1 MLRPVTPA
9 SVPAGA
15 PVSAV
20 TLRRLELAAGGIA
33 GACLAAMERRQ
44 PWFRK
49 LPAALRSG
57 VQLVTQT
64 GVANFVGW
72 LVATGGGP
80 TRASEQPEPPEHTA
94 DIAVAEGGHTGAGSV
109 RLTAE
114 AFRIAPR
121 DLARRLTLRQ
131 TVELV
136 RVATDVLEER
146 LPPLAADED
155 EFRVLSEAVLRFG
168 REVAFAAATAYAGAA
183 EDRGAWDARLEALVV
198 DGVVRGDTGDE
209 LVSRA
214 SALGWDPAGPV
225 RVVVGTPPSDHAPE
239 RLGELRRR
247 AGRAGRS
254 VLVGAQGSRL
264 IVLLSGAAPD
274 LDHEPDDLTEVL
286 AALSL
291 DFGPGPVVV
300 GPLAADLPS
309 AHASAR
315 DALSGLR
322 AAPAWPEAPRP
333 VPADDLLPERAFSG
347 DTEAHRRLV
356 ETVVTPLADAG
367 GELWRT
373 LAAYLD
379 GGASLEACARTL
391 FVHPNT
397 VRYRL
402 RRVSDLTGRSPADPR
417 DALVLRAALRA
428 GRLAGTEDKP
438 DPP

>member
-1 MLRPVTPA
+1 MPT
-9 SVPAGA
+9 GA
-15 PVSAV
+15 PVSSA
-20 TLRRLELAAGGIA
+20 TLRRLELGAGGIA
-33 GACLAAMERRQ
+33 GACLAAMDRRQ

-80 TRASEQPEPPEHTA
+80 TRASEQPEPTDHTA
-94 DIAVAEGGHTGAGSV
+94 ADVAVAVGGGGGGDVIGGHPGAGSV

-146 LPPLAADED
+146 LPPLAADD
-155 EFRVLSEAVLRFG
+155 AEFRVLSEAVLRFG

-254 VLVGAQGSRL
+254 LLVGAQGSRL
-264 IVLLSGAAPD
+264 IVLLSDA
-274 LDHEPDDLTEVL
+274 DHDADDLTEVL
-286 AALSL
+286 AAVAL

-309 AHASAR
+309 APASAR

-347 DTEAHRRLV
+347 DPEAHRRLV
-356 ETVVTPLADAG
+356 ETVVTPLAEAG

-379 GGASLEACARTL
+379 GGGSLEACARAL

-417 DALVLRAALRA
+417 DAQVLRAALLA
-428 GRLAGTEDKP
+428 GRLAGAEAGA
-438 DPP
+438 DPS

>member
-1 MLRPVTPA
+1 MLRRVTPA
-9 SVPAGA
+9 SAPAGA
-15 PVSAV
+15 PVSPA

-33 GACLAAMERRQ
+33 GACLAAMDRRQ

-72 LVATGGGP
+72 LVATGGGR
-80 TRASEQPEPPEHTA
+80 TRATEQPEPPEHTSDVVVVA
-94 DIAVAEGGHTGAGSV
+94 DGSHAGAGSV

-146 LPPLAADED
+146 LPPLAGDED

-264 IVLLSGAAPD
+264 IVLLSDA
-274 LDHEPDDLTEVL
+274 DHETDDLAEVL
-286 AALSL
+286 GAVAL
-291 DFGPGPVVV
+291 DFGPGAVVV

-333 VPADDLLPERAFSG
+333 VAADDLLPERAFSG

-356 ETVVTPLADAG
+356 ETVVTPLIDAG

-373 LAAYLD
+373 LATYLD
-379 GGASLEACARTL
+379 GGASLEACARAL

-417 DALVLRAALRA
+417 DALVLRAALLA
-428 GRLAGTEDKP
+428 GRLAGAEDGT
-438 DPP
+438 DPA